1 MKRPRAFILFW
12 TVVIAAL
19 LFIEVAELTHLFT
32 IPFLAAVSDPVTF
45 ALALIFVTI
54 VALVGAIF
62 IGIYVSQR
70 LLSPRGFSP
79 FEEEMLKMR
88 AEVMEIRRETQEM
101 LERLGVPDGKNPS
114 PPRAAAAP
122 GDPPEDRP

>member
-1 MKRPRAFILFW
+1 MRPPRIILFW

-19 LFIEVAELTHLFT
+19 LFIEVAELTRLFT
-32 IPFLAAVSDPVTF
+32 IPFLQAISNVVTF
-45 ALALIFVTI
+45 AFALIFVTI
-54 VALVGAIF
+54 LALIGAIF

-88 AEVMEIRRETQEM
+88 ADVTDLRRQIQDLT
-101 LERLGVPDGKNPS
+101 L
-114 PPRAAAAP
+114 RA
-122 GDPPEDRP
+122 GDPPAASPGPPQPPGGSQP

>member
-1 MKRPRAFILFW
+1 MRRPRFAVFW

-19 LFIEVAELTHLFT
+19 LILEIAELTRLFT
-32 IPFLAAVSDPVTF
+32 IPFLQAISNVVTF

-88 AEVMEIRRETQEM
+88 AEVTEIRRQMQE
-101 LERLGVPDGKNPS
+101 LANRTSGVSRPVSRNGV
-114 PPRAAAAP
+114 AAA
-122 GDPPEDRP
+122 DPPEERP

>member
-1 MKRPRAFILFW
+1 MRPPRIILFW

-19 LFIEVAELTHLFT
+19 LFIEVAELTRLFT
-32 IPFLAAVSDPVTF
+32 IPFLQAISNVVTF
-45 ALALIFVTI
+45 AFALIFVTI
-54 VALVGAIF
+54 LALIGAIF

-88 AEVMEIRRETQEM
+88 ADVTELRRQVQD
-101 LERLGVPDGKNPS
+101 LSSHPANGAADPPAPGS
-114 PPRAAAAP
+114 PPA
-122 GDPPEDRP
+122 GGPP

>member
-1 MKRPRAFILFW
+1 MKLPRLPVFW
-12 TVVIAAL
+12 IVVIAAL
-19 LFIEVAELTHLFT
+19 LFIEVAELTRLFT
-32 IPFLAAVSDPVTF
+32 IPFLSAVSNPVTF
-45 ALALIFVTI
+45 ALGLIFVTI

-88 AEVMEIRRETQEM
+88 ADVTEMRRQLQEVMSRT
-101 LERLGVPDGKNPS
+101 
-114 PPRAAAAP
+114 
-122 GDPPEDRP
+122 GDPPASSSGSTKGPRPPGSRP

>member
-1 MKRPRAFILFW
+1 MRLPRLPVFW
-12 TVVIAAL
+12 IIVIAAL
-19 LFIEVAELTHLFT
+19 LLLEVAELTRLFT
-32 IPFLAAVSDPVTF
+32 LPFLVAVSNPVTF
-45 ALALIFVTI
+45 ALGLIFVTI

-88 AEVMEIRRETQEM
+88 AEVLEMRRQLQEV
-101 LERLGVPDGKNPS
+101 LARSEPPAASAPS
-114 PPRAAAAP
+114 TGPLAP
-122 GDPPEDRP
+122 GRRT

>member
-1 MKRPRAFILFW
+1 MRRPRFLLFW

-19 LFIEVAELTHLFT
+19 LFIEVAELTRLFT
-32 IPFLAAVSDPVTF
+32 IPFLQAISNVVTF
-45 ALALIFVTI
+45 AVALIFVTI

-88 AEVMEIRRETQEM
+88 AEVIEMRRQMTE
-101 LERLGVPDGKNPS
+101 LVERTGGTDPNS
-114 PPRAAAAP
+114 PPERSGGA
-122 GDPPEDRP
+122 DPREPRP

>member
-1 MKRPRAFILFW
+1 MRRPRTFLVFW
-12 TVVIAAL
+12 TVVIAVL
-19 LFIEVAELTHLFT
+19 LFIEVAELTRLFT
-32 IPFLAAVSDPVTF
+32 INFLSAVSNPVTF

-88 AEVMEIRRETQEM
+88 AEVMEIRRQLQEVGGAASGSNGPTRDARTSG
-101 LERLGVPDGKNPS
+101 LEPTER
-114 PPRAAAAP
+114 
-122 GDPPEDRP
+122 RP

>member
-1 MKRPRAFILFW
+1 MRLPRLPVFW
-12 TVVIAAL
+12 IIVIAAL
-19 LFIEVAELTHLFT
+19 LLLEVAELTRLFT
-32 IPFLAAVSDPVTF
+32 LPFLVAVSNPVTF
-45 ALALIFVTI
+45 ALGLIFVTI

-88 AEVMEIRRETQEM
+88 AEVMEMRRQLQEV
-101 LERLGVPDGKNPS
+101 LTRSEPS
-114 PPRAAAAP
+114 AVSTPSTDPRAP
-122 GDPPEDRP
+122 GRRT

>member
-1 MKRPRAFILFW
+1 MRFPRFPVFW
-12 TVVIAAL
+12 AVVIAIL
-19 LFIEVAELTHLFT
+19 LFLEVAELTHLFT
-32 IPFLAAVSDPVTF
+32 VPFLSAVSNPVTF

-88 AEVMEIRRETQEM
+88 AEVTEIQQEM
-101 LERLGVPDGKNPS
+101 RDLLARAGGPAARDPALPPS
-114 PPRAAAAP
+114 DP
-122 GDPPEDRP
+122 DPPERPS

>member
-1 MKRPRAFILFW
+1 MRLPRLPIFW
-12 TVVIAAL
+12 VVVIAAL
-19 LFIEVAELTHLFT
+19 LVLEVAELTRLFT
-32 IPFLAAVSDPVTF
+32 IPFLVAVSNPVTF
-45 ALALIFVTI
+45 ALGLIFVTI

-88 AEVMEIRRETQEM
+88 AEVMEIRRETQE
-101 LERLGVPDGKNPS
+101 LLARTGGPVGVAVPRHPTDPDSPERRS
-114 PPRAAAAP
+114 
-122 GDPPEDRP
+122 

>member
-1 MKRPRAFILFW
+1 MRRPWTFLLFW
-12 TVVIAAL
+12 TVVIAVL
-19 LFIEVAELTHLFT
+19 LFVEIAELTRLFS
-32 IPFLAAVSDPVTF
+32 INLLAAISNPVTF

-88 AEVMEIRRETQEM
+88 AEVMEIRRQLREI
-101 LERLGVPDGKNPS
+101 RVPLSGANGPTRS
-114 PPRAAAAP
+114 EAAIDS
-122 GDPPEDRP
+122 DPPERQG

>member
-1 MKRPRAFILFW
+1 MRPPRIILFW

-19 LFIEVAELTHLFT
+19 LIIEVAELTRLFT
-32 IPFLAAVSDPVTF
+32 IPFLVAVSNPFTF
-45 ALALIFVTI
+45 ALGLIFVTI

-88 AEVMEIRRETQEM
+88 AEVMEIRQEVQELIVRSGSADGPSHAATPEKPGP
-101 LERLGVPDGKNPS
+101 LER
-114 PPRAAAAP
+114 PP
-122 GDPPEDRP
+122 

>member
-1 MKRPRAFILFW
+1 MRLPRFPVFW
-12 TVVIAAL
+12 LVVIAAL
-19 LFIEVAELTHLFT
+19 LFVEVAELTRLFT

-88 AEVMEIRRETQEM
+88 AEVMEIRREMQE
-101 LERLGVPDGKNPS
+101 LIAREGLPDGAGPASRPS
-114 PPRAAAAP
+114 DPE
-122 GDPPEDRP
+122 PPERPA

>member
-1 MKRPRAFILFW
+1 MKPPRIILFW

-19 LFIEVAELTHLFT
+19 LFIEIAELTRLFT
-32 IPFLAAVSDPVTF
+32 IPFLTAISNVVTF
-45 ALALIFVTI
+45 AFALIFVTI

-88 AEVMEIRRETQEM
+88 SEVLEMRRQMQDLMGRSDGSGGRASKGGPADPDPAERR
-101 LERLGVPDGKNPS
+101 P
-114 PPRAAAAP
+114 
-122 GDPPEDRP
+122 

>member
-1 MKRPRAFILFW
+1 MRRPWNFMVFW

-19 LFIEVAELTHLFT
+19 LFVEVAELTHLFT
-32 IPFLAAVSDPVTF
+32 IPFLIAVSNPVTF

-88 AEVMEIRRETQEM
+88 AEVMEIRRETQD
-101 LERLGVPDGKNPS
+101 LLARLGEPDGKNPS
-114 PPRAAAAP
+114 GRPQATDPP
-122 GDPPEDRP
+122 DPPERGT

>member
-1 MKRPRAFILFW
+1 MRLPRFPVFW

-19 LFIEVAELTHLFT
+19 LFIEVAELTRLFT
-32 IPFLAAVSDPVTF
+32 IPFLVAVSNPVTF
-45 ALALIFVTI
+45 ALGLIFVTI

-88 AEVMEIRRETQEM
+88 ADVTELRRQLQDM
-101 LERLGVPDGKNPS
+101 
-114 PPRAAAAP
+114 AARTP
-122 GDPPEDRP
+122 EGSGSSSSNSTNGSRPPESRS

>member
-1 MKRPRAFILFW
+1 MKLPRFPVFW
-12 TVVIAAL
+12 AVVIAAL
-19 LFIEVAELTHLFT
+19 LFIEVAELTRLFT

-88 AEVMEIRRETQEM
+88 VEVTEIQREMQDLLARSGGPEGTA
-101 LERLGVPDGKNPS
+101 PAS
-114 PPRAAAAP
+114 RASDPA
-122 GDPPEDRP
+122 PPERRP

>member
-1 MKRPRAFILFW
+1 MRRPPTFLLFW

-19 LFIEVAELTHLFT
+19 LFVEVAELTRLFT
-32 IPFLAAVSDPVTF
+32 IPFLNAISDPVTF
-45 ALALIFVTI
+45 ALALVFVTI

-88 AEVMEIRRETQEM
+88 AEVMEIRRETEELLARAGGRDQT
-101 LERLGVPDGKNPS
+101 GSAPVPDSN
-114 PPRAAAAP
+114 
-122 GDPPEDRP
+122 DPPGGRS

>member
-1 MKRPRAFILFW
+1 MKFPRLPIFW
-12 TVVIAAL
+12 IVVIAAL
-19 LFIEVAELTHLFT
+19 LLLEVAELTRLFT
-32 IPFLAAVSDPVTF
+32 IPFLVAVSNPVTF
-45 ALALIFVTI
+45 ALGLIFVTI

-88 AEVMEIRRETQEM
+88 AEVMEIRRDMHELTVHPTGGDRNRSTGQPSAPE
-101 LERLGVPDGKNPS
+101 LPER
-114 PPRAAAAP
+114 
-122 GDPPEDRP
+122 RP

>member
-1 MKRPRAFILFW
+1 MRLPRFPVFW
-12 TVVIAAL
+12 IVVIAAL
-19 LFIEVAELTHLFT
+19 LFVEVAELTRLFT

-88 AEVMEIRRETQEM
+88 AEVIEIRRDVQGLMAREGIPD
-101 LERLGVPDGKNPS
+101 GVPPGA
-114 PPRAAAAP
+114 PRP
-122 GDPPEDRP
+122 DPDSQERSS

>member
-1 MKRPRAFILFW
+1 MRPPRILLFW
-12 TVVIAAL
+12 MVVIAAL
-19 LFIEVAELTHLFT
+19 LIVEVAELTRLFT
-32 IPFLAAVSDPVTF
+32 IPFLQAISNPVTF
-45 ALALIFVTI
+45 AIALIFVTV

-88 AEVMEIRRETQEM
+88 AEVMEIRTQ
-101 LERLGVPDGKNPS
+101 LQALLGRPKEPVASDPTN
-114 PPRAAAAP
+114 AP
-122 GDPPEDRP
+122 GGEPLRNARP

>member
-1 MKRPRAFILFW
+1 MRRWSILTFW

-19 LFIEVAELTHLFT
+19 LFLEVAELTRLFT
-32 IPFLAAVSDPVTF
+32 FPFLSAVANPVTF
-45 ALALIFVTI
+45 AIGLIFVTI
-54 VALVGAIF
+54 VALIGAIF

-88 AEVMEIRRETQEM
+88 AEVIE
-101 LERLGVPDGKNPS
+101 LERQMQDLLARTTGP
-114 PPRAAAAP
+114 
-122 GDPPEDRP
+122 DPPGATPGSKDPDLPGLSR

>member
-1 MKRPRAFILFW
+1 
-12 TVVIAAL
+12 VVIAAL
-19 LFIEVAELTHLFT
+19 LFVEVAELTRLFT

-45 ALALIFVTI
+45 AVALIFVTI

-70 LLSPRGFSP
+70 LISPRGFSP

-88 AEVMEIRRETQEM
+88 AEVMEMRRQVQE
-101 LERLGVPDGKNPS
+101 LVAHSGLPDGVDPATHPS
-114 PPRAAAAP
+114 
-122 GDPPEDRP
+122 DPPPPERPA

>member
-1 MKRPRAFILFW
+1 MRLPRFPVFW

-19 LFIEVAELTHLFT
+19 LFIEVAELTRLFT
-32 IPFLAAVSDPVTF
+32 IPFLVAVSNPVTF
-45 ALALIFVTI
+45 ALGLIFVTI

-88 AEVMEIRRETQEM
+88 ADLTDLRRQLQDANART
-101 LERLGVPDGKNPS
+101 GDSSTAPAAGS
-114 PPRAAAAP
+114 PNGAR
-122 GDPPEDRP
+122 PPERRT

>member
-1 MKRPRAFILFW
+1 MRRPRFAVFW

-19 LFIEVAELTHLFT
+19 LILEIAELTRLFT
-32 IPFLAAVSDPVTF
+32 IPFLQAISNVVTF

-88 AEVMEIRRETQEM
+88 AEVSEIRRQMQE
-101 LERLGVPDGKNPS
+101 LANRPSGVSRPASGS
-114 PPRAAAAP
+114 GVAAA
-122 GDPPEDRP
+122 DPPEERP

>member
-1 MKRPRAFILFW
+1 MRPSRIIVFW

-19 LFIEVAELTHLFT
+19 LFIEVAELTRLFT
-32 IPFLAAVSDPVTF
+32 IPFLQAISNVVTF
-45 ALALIFVTI
+45 AFALIFVTI
-54 VALVGAIF
+54 VALIGAIF

-88 AEVMEIRRETQEM
+88 ADVTELRRQVQE
-101 LERLGVPDGKNPS
+101 LTGTDGRGSANGPVRPPGGPS
-114 PPRAAAAP
+114 
-122 GDPPEDRP
+122 

>member
-1 MKRPRAFILFW
+1 MRRPRSFLLFW

-19 LFIEVAELTHLFT
+19 LFVEVAELTRLFT
-32 IPFLAAVSDPVTF
+32 IPFLSAVSNPVTF

-88 AEVMEIRRETQEM
+88 AEVMEIRRDTQE
-101 LERLGVPDGKNPS
+101 LVDRVGRLDRP
-114 PPRAAAAP
+114 AP
-122 GDPPEDRP
+122 ARRSSAPDPPLETPR

>member
-1 MKRPRAFILFW
+1 MRGPRAFILFW

-101 LERLGVPDGKNPS
+101 LERLGVPDGKTPS
-114 PPRAAAAP
+114 PARAPTDP
-122 GDPPEDRP
+122 GDSSEDRR

>member
-1 MKRPRAFILFW
+1 MRPPRFAVFW
-12 TVVIAAL
+12 TIVIAAL
-19 LFIEVAELTHLFT
+19 LIVEIAELTRLFT
-32 IPFLAAVSDPVTF
+32 IPFLQAISNVVTF

-54 VALVGAIF
+54 LALVGAIF

-88 AEVMEIRRETQEM
+88 AEVSEIRRQMQE
-101 LERLGVPDGKNPS
+101 LAIRNGEPGRSAVGI
-114 PPRAAAAP
+114 RTAP

>member
-1 MKRPRAFILFW
+1 MRRPRSFILFW

-19 LFIEVAELTHLFT
+19 LFIEVAELTRFFT
-32 IPFLAAVSDPVTF
+32 IPFLNAVSDPVTF

-88 AEVMEIRRETQEM
+88 AEVMEIRRETQAVLDRM
-101 LERLGVPDGKNPS
+101 GIPDGKTAAGPSGS
-114 PPRAAAAP
+114 PPEP
-122 GDPPEDRP
+122 DPEEVPR

>member
-1 MKRPRAFILFW
+1 MRRPRTFIVFW

-19 LFIEVAELTHLFT
+19 LFVEVAELTRLFT
-32 IPFLAAVSDPVTF
+32 IPFLVAVSNPVTF

-88 AEVMEIRRETQEM
+88 AEVMEIRRETQD
-101 LERLGVPDGKNPS
+101 LLARIGGLNGPAPPSRPDATDPT
-114 PPRAAAAP
+114 
-122 GDPPEDRP
+122 DPPEGGR

>member
-1 MKRPRAFILFW
+1 MKRPWTFLLFW
-12 TVVIAAL
+12 TVVIALL
-19 LFIEVAELTHLFT
+19 LFVEVAELTRLFT
-32 IPFLAAVSDPVTF
+32 INFLSAISNPVTF
-45 ALALIFVTI
+45 ALALVFVTI

-88 AEVMEIRRETQEM
+88 AEVMEIRRQLQE
-101 LERLGVPDGKNPS
+101 LAPGAPRTNGPS
-114 PPRAAAAP
+114 GAPAAP
-122 GDPPEDRP
+122 GPNAGDRGR

>member
-1 MKRPRAFILFW
+1 MRWPRFPVFW

-19 LFIEVAELTHLFT
+19 LFIEVAELTRLFT
-32 IPFLAAVSDPVTF
+32 IPFLVSVSNPVTF
-45 ALALIFVTI
+45 ALGLIFVTI

-88 AEVMEIRRETQEM
+88 ADVTELRRQLQEVTARN
-101 LERLGVPDGKNPS
+101 GNPS
-114 PPRAAAAP
+114 PQDSSGQPPRTP
-122 GDPPEDRP
+122 PPERP

>member
-1 MKRPRAFILFW
+1 MRWPRFPVFW
-12 TVVIAAL
+12 AVVIAAL
-19 LFIEVAELTHLFT
+19 LLVEIAELTRLFT
-32 IPFLAAVSDPVTF
+32 IPFLAAVSNPVTF

-88 AEVMEIRRETQEM
+88 AEVMEIQREMRDLLART
-101 LERLGVPDGKNPS
+101 GGPTGSS
-114 PPRAAAAP
+114 PAPRPADP
-122 GDPPEDRP
+122 DPPELRP